1 MSEESKESEKEEKW
15 EWKKKWMEENKK
27 KTEKIEEEKEKLKK
41 KKEEWKNETMEEEE
55 RKFIEKLEGM
65 EKGNS
70 IEKMFENIWEY
81 TKILRNTNKKGKQK
95 KREIR
100 EKIINKG
107 ERKG

>member
-1 MSEESKESEKEEKW
+1 
-15 EWKKKWMEENKK
+15 
-27 KTEKIEEEKEKLKK
+27 
-41 KKEEWKNETMEEEE
+41 MEEEE

-100 EKIINKG
+100 EKIINKEG
-107 ERKG
+107 DFELGKVLEKAKEKAEEFQKKNIRMHVSLEEKEKEKELETIKKWEEKE